1 MASDEGNI
9 TGRAPAATCQVF
21 PAVAFRVTSGA
32 NLHDPVAPAG
42 EVCLGDTYQIAPDA
56 SPLRLAVAHA
66 TSSDGIRQPIAAG
79 SEIGRP
85 GDAVRI
91 DSRLTF
97 MGAEG
102 EVVEVL
108 ILIHHGPT
116 GTDGFALPLSPM
128 VVKSDYTLVA
138 VSEDPGEV
146 RLADLVCISFGRGTK
161 ITLSDGRQAAVESLC
176 PGDRILTRD
185 HGAQPLRWIGR
196 ATLRASGSFA
206 PVVISAG
213 TLGNEGDLIVGQ
225 HHRLF
230 LYQRNTSRLAQTAE
244 VLVQAKH
251 LVDDTH
257 IFLREGGFTDYFSLI
272 FDRHEIIYA
281 EGIPAESLMV
291 TEATL
296 TRLPEDLASELKDR
310 FPGLTHRPHFGTEA
324 GRHVLDRIGPS
335 ALYRQARAS

>member
-1 MASDEGNI
+1 MASDQGNI
-9 TGRAPAATCQVF
+9 STRAPAATCQVF
-21 PAVAFRVTSGA
+21 PAAAFAVTAGA
-32 NLHDPVAPAG
+32 NLHDPIAPAD
-42 EVCLGDTYQIAPDA
+42 EVCAGDIYQLAPDA
-56 SPLRLAVAHA
+56 RALRLAITPASA
-66 TSSDGIRQPIAAG
+66 ADGIRQPIAQG
-79 SEIGRP
+79 SEIGQP
-85 GDAVRI
+85 GEAVQI
-91 DSRLTF
+91 AARLTF

-102 EVVEVL
+102 DVVDVL
-108 ILIHHGPT
+108 VLVHHGAAGPAIY
-116 GTDGFALPLSPM
+116 ALPLSPL
-128 VVKSDYTLVA
+128 VAKSDYTLVA
-138 VSEDPGEV
+138 VCEDPREV

-161 ITLSDGRQAAVESLC
+161 ITLSDGRQAAVESLR
-176 PGDRILTRD
+176 PGDRVLTRD

-230 LYQRNTSRLAQTAE
+230 LYQRQARLAKTAE

-251 LVDDTH
+251 LVDDTR
-257 IFLREGGFTDYFSLI
+257 IFLREGGMTDYFSLI

-296 TRLPEDLASELKDR
+296 TRLPDDLARELKGR
-310 FPGLTHRPHFGTEA
+310 FPGLSHRPHFGTEA
-324 GRHVLDRIGPS
+324 SRHVLDRIGPA
-335 ALYRQARAS
+335 ALFRQARAS